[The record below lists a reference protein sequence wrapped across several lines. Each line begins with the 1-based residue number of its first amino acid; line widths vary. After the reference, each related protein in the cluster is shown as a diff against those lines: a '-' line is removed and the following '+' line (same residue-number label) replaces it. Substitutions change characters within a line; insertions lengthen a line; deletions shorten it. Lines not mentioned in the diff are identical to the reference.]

1 MFAGW
6 RIILMFLILSL
17 RALSLPAY
25 SSRGMGRTPGVPVVK
40 WRNYAISMAGP
51 CLTRATQVVCAA
63 LPSTVRAPTPQW
75 KWAVYYVQMTEVSAG
90 DWPRVVMGVSASWY
104 RRHRS
109 FILMF
114 TPSMCTQSHLIWSS
128 RLREVG
134 FIVHPTV
141 ARRGNISM
149 SVTAVRSG
157 QIRLTLYT

>member
-25 SSRGMGRTPGVPVVK
+25 SSRGMGRSPGVPVLK
-40 WRNYAISMAGP
+40 WRNYAINIIGL
-51 CLTRATQVVCAA
+51 CLTRAMQVVCAA
-63 LPSTVRAPTPQW
+63 LPFTVRAPTPQW
-75 KWAVYYVQMTEVSAG
+75 KWAVYYVQMTEVRAG
-90 DWPRVVMGVSASWY
+90 VWPRAVMGIPAS
-104 RRHRS
+104 RVRHHRS

-114 TPSMCTQSHLIWSS
+114 IPSMCTQPHLIWSS

-157 QIRLTLYT
+157 QIHLTLYT